1 MTTKVVHTITLR
13 PGAPSPE
20 EAILVDGEPFP
31 FHVSGEV
38 PIRVEALNSRVAVV
52 YLPVLVERVETLTE
66 WVNG

>member
-1 MTTKVVHTITLR
+1 MTTKLVETITLR

-38 PIRVEALNSRVAVV
+38 PVRIEALNARVTVV
-52 YLPVLVERVETLTE
+52 YLPVLAERVETLTE
-66 WVNG
+66 WGQ